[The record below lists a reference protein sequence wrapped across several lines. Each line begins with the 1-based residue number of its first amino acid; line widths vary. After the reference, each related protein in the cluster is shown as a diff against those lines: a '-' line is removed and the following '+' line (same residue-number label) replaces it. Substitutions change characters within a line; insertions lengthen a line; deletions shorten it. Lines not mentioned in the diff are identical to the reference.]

1 MDQAKMCLNAHELSM
16 QTGLSLSTIR
26 KLTREDKIPHLR
38 VGRRVLYP
46 IIRVEQ
52 WLESNTGGE
61 ENEK

>member
-1 MDQAKMCLNAHELSM
+1 MNKAKMCLNAHELST

-38 VGRRVLYP
+38 VGRRVIYP

-61 ENEK
+61 GNEK